1 MCNNI
6 IKCNNIINKRAISY
20 IVTISLLLS
29 SYAAWAAVP
38 TPLPNAQGRV
48 ILTVTGNIAVTN
60 QSEQLGRRNADIA
73 EFDMA
78 MLNNMPQHEFSTE
91 TPWTEGNVHFR
102 GVLLQDLLQRVGA
115 KHHKV
120 RAVALNEYYHEMDLS
135 RPELDQ
141 LLLATH
147 FNGNPMKV
155 RNKGPI
161 WLMLPLS
168 ELQQLNKKQYHELLV
183 WQLKSLDVRYREHL

>member
-1 MCNNI
+1 MRHSI
-6 IKCNNIINKRAISY
+6 IKNTGRSY
-20 IVTISLLLS
+20 WVAALTLFLS
-29 SYAAWAAVP
+29 SSAAWAATP
-38 TPLPNAQGRV
+38 EPLPEAQGRV

-60 QSEQLGRRNADIA
+60 QSGPLGNHKADKA

-78 MLNNMPQHEFSTE
+78 MLSTLAQHEFSTE
-91 TPWTEGNVHFR
+91 TPWTEGKVHFR

-147 FNGNPMKV
+147 QNGKPMKI
-155 RNKGPI
+155 RDKGPI

-168 ELQQLNKKQYHELLV
+168 ELKQLNKKQYHELLI
-183 WQLKSLDVRYREHL
+183 WQLKLLDVRYREHL